1 MSVAPF
7 APAGTPR
14 PIIDRLAGAVGK
26 ALESP
31 ELKQRYTAASIHA
44 PVSTP
49 DSLAAFMKQD
59 FALWDKLI
67 KDQGIWLD

>member
-1 MSVAPF
+1 VALF

-14 PIIDRLAGAVGK
+14 PIIDRLAGDVGK

-31 ELKQRYTAASIHA
+31 DLKQRYAAASIDA

-49 DSLAAFMKQD
+49 DSLTAFLKKD
-59 FALWDKLI
+59 FDPWDKLI
-67 KDQGIWLD
+67 KDQGLRIE